1 MKHRHLFSALAL
13 AAGVLTQPVVM
24 AQSSTTK
31 SVLVN
36 QIEVVVNDDVIT
48 TQELEQK
55 MTAIETR
62 LRRQGTQLPSRTDLK
77 KQVLER
83 MIIDKVQTQLAKENG
98 IRVDDFMLDKT
109 MLRLAEQNRMSMS
122 DFRNQV
128 EREGTTYARFRD
140 EVRDDIILQRIRERE
155 VDSKINVSEVELDN
169 YLAAQEAAKAGKFE
183 VQLSHILVAVPEN
196 ATTEQINARKAR
208 AMEVLQKVR
217 EGVDFSKL
225 AVTYSDSPEGIKGG
239 DLGWREQERVPQL
252 FADAISKLN
261 PGQNTELLRSSNGFH
276 IIKLVNKRASTEKA
290 ATGVQQTKVRHILMK
305 ISNITPAA
313 EVKKK
318 LLEIKQ
324 KIANKEATFEEM
336 AKTYSTDATAA
347 KGGDLGWIYPS
358 DTVPEFEQAMDKLA
372 VNEISEPVQ
381 SQFGLHLIQV
391 LERKTDEMSK
401 ERKRAAARQAVSER
415 KADEAY
421 QDWLREIR
429 DRAYIDYRNKEKS

>member
-24 AQSSTTK
+24 AQASNTK

-48 TQELEQK
+48 TQELDQK
-55 MTAIETR
+55 LAAIEVR
-62 LRRQGTQLPSRTDLK
+62 LRRQGTQLPSRTELK

-83 MIIDKVQTQLAKENG
+83 MIIEKVQIQLAKENG

-109 MLRLAEQNRMSMS
+109 MLRLAEQNRMSMN
-122 DFRNQV
+122 DFRNQI
-128 EREGTTYARFRD
+128 EREGTSYARFRD
-140 EVRDDIILQRIRERE
+140 EIRDDIIIQRIRERE
-155 VDSKINVSEVELDN
+155 VDGKINVSEVELDN
-169 YLAAQEAAKAGKFE
+169 YLAAQDQAKAGKFE
-183 VQLSHILVAVPEN
+183 VQLSHILVSIPEN
-196 ATTEQINARKAR
+196 ATAEQINARKAR
-208 AMEVLQKVR
+208 ALEVLQKVR
-217 EGVDFSKL
+217 EGVDFGKL

-239 DLGWREQERVPQL
+239 DLGWREQERIPQL

-261 PGQNTELLRSSNGFH
+261 PGQHTELLRSSNGFH
-276 IIKLVNKRASTEKA
+276 IVKLVDKRASTEKA
-290 ATGVQQTKVRHILMK
+290 ATGVQQTRVRHILMK
-305 ISNITPAA
+305 VSNITPVA

-318 LLEIKQ
+318 LLEVKQ
-324 KIANKEATFEEM
+324 KIASKEATFEEM
-336 AKTYSTDATAA
+336 AKTYSVDGTAA

-372 VNEISEPVQ
+372 LNEISDPVQ

-391 LERKTDEMSK
+391 LERKTDEISK
-401 ERKRAAARQAVSER
+401 DRKRAMARQAVSER

-429 DRAYIDYRNKEKS
+429 DRAYIDYRNKDKS